1 MKMKRFKCGLLLL
14 FVFSAVFF
22 AHVLS
27 PVITSWDSDFA
38 HCVIM
43 SILKQGDTNLDEYES
58 ILKRE
63 PNMKYS
69 YQYINGHYYWLYP
82 IGTPL
87 IAVPVCVI
95 YKYIAPVLFPKI
107 WKIPHFLQLF
117 IASFIVALAA
127 LFIYLTAY
135 FSTGNAVISF
145 LLVTIFAFCT
155 SAWSI
160 ASRALWQHGPSMLM
174 LSLALFLIISAKKNP
189 RLIKYAGLPL
199 AFSYLIRPTNAIS
212 IVLLTLFVFLEYR
225 RYFIPYLLWS
235 LLIFVPFVLY
245 TLNINNSF
253 LSMYYVPS
261 HNFGVCR
268 NFGVGLA
275 GHLFSPSRGI
285 LIFSPILLFS
295 LYGMFLKLSA
305 RKVERLDLFLV
316 SIIFIH
322 WIVISYYPDW
332 TGGFSVG
339 NRYFS
344 DMMPYFVFFLI
355 PVIVRITQMKGF
367 KQIIALFI
375 FFSLMTISFMIHYR
389 CVTKLG
395 PALWNQKILDSKWD
409 INSKVWDWQ
418 DIQFLN

>member
-1 MKMKRFKCGLLLL
+1 MKRFKFGLLLL

-22 AHVLS
+22 SHVYS
-27 PVITSWDSDFA
+27 PIFTSWDSHF
-38 HCVIM
+38 VPYVVM
-43 SILKQGDTNLDEYES
+43 SIIEHGDTNLDEYETF
-58 ILKRE
+58 LKIE
-63 PNMKYS
+63 PNMGYS
-69 YQYINGHYYWLYP
+69 YQYINGHYYCLYP

-87 IAVPVCVI
+87 IAVPVYFI
-95 YKYIAPVLFPKI
+95 YKYIAPVLNPKK
-107 WKIPHFLQLF
+107 WHSHYYLQKF

-212 IVLLTLFVFLEYR
+212 ITLLTLFVLLEYR
-225 RYFIPYLLWS
+225 RYFFLYILWS
-235 LLIFVPFVLY
+235 LFIYVPFLLY
-245 TLNINNSF
+245 NLNIHNSF
-253 LSMYYVPS
+253 LSAYYVPS

-285 LIFSPILLFS
+285 FIFSPILIFS

-316 SIIFIH
+316 LIIFIH
-322 WIVISYYPDW
+322 WLVISYYPDW
-332 TGGFSVG
+332 TGSFSVG

-355 PVIVRITQMKGF
+355 PVIVRITQRESL
-367 KQIIALFI
+367 KQRSVFII
-375 FFSLMTISFMIHYR
+375 FFWLMAISFMVHYR
-389 CVTKLG
+389 CVTELG
-395 PALWNQKILDSKWD
+395 PARWNKKVLDNKWD
-409 INSKVWDWQ
+409 LNSKVWDWR